1 MKRHHVLAFLFLFGV
16 LDAALAQTIPNWP
29 APAFWEPPAPQRV
42 AGQVSPLAAS
52 SPLPF
57 IAITPCRVVD
67 TRGNGFTGA
76 YGPPALVGNGPART
90 FNIQAGP
97 CPGIPS
103 FAGAYSIN
111 VAAILPASDGFMTVF
126 PAGTAQPNSSD
137 LSFLGGEVVSNAIVA
152 PAGSNNSISV
162 FVNVSTHMILDI
174 NGYYAVSGVG
184 FRNTFLG
191 VGAGNFTM
199 TGEDNTGI
207 GYQAVNFNNAGAGNT
222 GVGSYALEG
231 NFSGNANTAVGHIA
245 MRFNETGSSNT
256 AIGYSALAFNT
267 AGGQNT
273 GIGYE
278 ALLGVS
284 GSTNTALGY
293 RAGANLS
300 TGSNNICIGNLG
312 VTGESNTLR
321 IGTSQSATF
330 VAGIS
335 GQTSPGGVPVG
346 VNSSGKLGTS
356 VSSRRFKENIREIG
370 GESDGLMRLRPV
382 AFTYKRE
389 IDPTGLSQYGLIAE
403 EVAEVYPDLVAYG
416 RDGQP
421 EAVRYHLIDA
431 LLLNEVQKQH
441 WKVEELRA
449 RLARLEDR
457 LTAEQLRRLQP
468 RSGDLSR
475 SVR

>member
-1 MKRHHVLAFLFLFGV
+1 MKRHNVLPFLCLFGV
-16 LDAALAQTIPNWP
+16 LDPALAQTVPNWS
-29 APAFWEPPAPQRV
+29 APAFWQPPAPQRV

-76 YGPPALVGNGPART
+76 YGPPALVGNGPARA
-90 FNIQAGP
+90 FDIQAGP

-126 PAGTAQPNSSD
+126 PTGTAQPNSSD
-137 LSFLGGEVVSNAIVA
+137 LNFLAGEVIANAIVV
-152 PAGSNNSISV
+152 PAGAGNSISV

-191 VGAGNFTM
+191 AGAGNFTM
-199 TGEDNTGI
+199 TGEDNTGV
-207 GYQAVNFNNAGAGNT
+207 GYQALNFNNAGAGNT

-231 NFSGNANTAVGHIA
+231 NFSGGSNTAVGHIA

-312 VTGESNTLR
+312 VTGESNTVR

-330 VAGIS
+330 VAGIN
-335 GQTSPGGVPVG
+335 GQVTPGGVPVG
-346 VNSSGKLGTS
+346 VNSSGKLGTT
-356 VSSRRFKENIREIG
+356 VSSRRFKKDIREIG
-370 GESDGLMRLRPV
+370 AESDGLMRLHPV
-382 AFTYKRE
+382 AFRYKPDL
-389 IDPTGLSQYGLIAE
+389 DPTGLPQYGLIAE
-403 EVAEVYPDLVAYG
+403 EVAEVYPDLVAYD

-421 EAVRYHLIDA
+421 EAVRYHLINA

-441 WKVEELRA
+441 RQIEELQA
-449 RLARLEDR
+449 RLAKLESR
-457 LTAEQLRRLQP
+457 LTGEQLRKLAA
-468 RSGDLSR
+468 RSCELP
-475 SVR
+475 

>member
-1 MKRHHVLAFLFLFGV
+1 MKRHHVLAFLCLFGV

-278 ALLGVS
+278 ALLSVS

-293 RAGANLS
+293 RAGANLT
-300 TGSNNICIGNLG
+300 TGSNNICIGNTG
-312 VTGESNTLR
+312 VVGESGTIR
-321 IGTSQSATF
+321 IGSGTQSATF

-346 VNSSGKLGTS
+346 VNSSGKLGTT
-356 VSSRRFKENIREIG
+356 VSSRRFKKDIREIG
-370 GESDGLMRLRPV
+370 AESDGLMKLHPV
-382 AFTYKRE
+382 AFRYKPE
-389 IDPTGLSQYGLIAE
+389 LDPTGLVQYGLIAE
-403 EVAEVYPDLVAYG
+403 EVAEVYPNLVASD
-416 RDGQP
+416 RDGRP
-421 EAVRYHLIDA
+421 EAVRYHLINA
-431 LLLNEVQKQH
+431 LILNEVQKQH
-441 WKVEELRA
+441 RMIEELEARIEKVEA
-449 RLARLEDR
+449 RLAGG
-457 LTAEQLRRLQP
+457 A
-468 RSGDLSR
+468 SR
-475 SVR
+475 KE

>member
-1 MKRHHVLAFLFLFGV
+1 MKRHHVVLFLCLFGV

-29 APAFWEPPAPQRV
+29 ASAFWQPPAPQRV
-42 AGQVSPLAAS
+42 PGQVSPLAAS

-76 YGPPALVGNGPART
+76 YGPPALVGNGPARN

-111 VAAILPASDGFMTVF
+111 VAAILPASDGFLTVF
-126 PAGTAQPNSSD
+126 PTGTAQPNSSD
-137 LSFLGGEVVSNAIVA
+137 LNFLAGEVMANAIVV
-152 PAGSNNSISV
+152 PAGAGDSISV

-174 NGYYAVSGVG
+174 NGYYAPSGVG

-207 GYQAVNFNNAGAGNT
+207 GYQALNFNNAGASNT
-222 GVGSYALEG
+222 GVGSYALEN
-231 NFSGNANTAVGHIA
+231 NFSANENTAVGHIA
-245 MRFNETGSSNT
+245 MRFNETGSFNT

-278 ALLGVS
+278 ALLSVS
-284 GSTNTALGY
+284 GSTNTAIGY

-300 TGSNNICIGNLG
+300 TGSNNICIGNVG

-321 IGTSQSATF
+321 IGTGQSATF
-330 VAGIS
+330 VAGIN

-346 VNSSGKLGTS
+346 VNSSGKLGTTA
-356 VSSRRFKENIREIG
+356 SSRRFKKDIREIG
-370 GESDGLMRLRPV
+370 AESDGLMRLHPV
-382 AFTYKRE
+382 AFRYKPE
-389 IDPTGLSQYGLIAE
+389 LDPTGLVQYGLIAE
-403 EVAEVYPDLVAYG
+403 EVAEVYPNLVASDPDG
-416 RDGQP
+416 RP
-421 EAVRYHLIDA
+421 EAVRYQLINA
-431 LLLNEVQKQH
+431 LILNEVQKQH
-441 WKVEELRA
+441 RMIEELEA
-449 RLARLEDR
+449 RLAKLEASVD
-457 LTAEQLRRLQP
+457 A
-468 RSGDLSR
+468 R
-475 SVR
+475 SVSEQTP

>member
-1 MKRHHVLAFLFLFGV
+1 MKRHHVLAFLCLFGI

-97 CPGIPS
+97 CSGIPS

-152 PAGSNNSISV
+152 PAGSNDSISV

-278 ALLGVS
+278 ALLSVS
-284 GSTNTALGY
+284 GSTNTAIGY
-293 RAGANLS
+293 RAGANLT
-300 TGSNNICIGNLG
+300 TGSNNICIGNAG
-312 VTGESNTLR
+312 VVGESNTLR
-321 IGTSQSATF
+321 IGSGTQSATF

-346 VNSSGKLGTS
+346 VNSSGKLGTT
-356 VSSRRFKENIREIG
+356 VSSRRFKRDIREIG
-370 GESDGLMRLRPV
+370 AESDGLMRLHPV
-382 AFTYKRE
+382 AFRYKPE
-389 IDPTGLSQYGLIAE
+389 LDPTGLVQYGLIAE
-403 EVAEVYPDLVAYG
+403 EVAEVYPNLVASD
-416 RDGQP
+416 RDGRP
-421 EAVRYHLIDA
+421 EAVRYNLINA
-431 LLLNEVQKQH
+431 LILNEVQKQH
-441 WKVEELRA
+441 RMIEELEARIEKVEA
-449 RLARLEDR
+449 RLAGG
-457 LTAEQLRRLQP
+457 A
-468 RSGDLSR
+468 SGKE
-475 SVR
+475 